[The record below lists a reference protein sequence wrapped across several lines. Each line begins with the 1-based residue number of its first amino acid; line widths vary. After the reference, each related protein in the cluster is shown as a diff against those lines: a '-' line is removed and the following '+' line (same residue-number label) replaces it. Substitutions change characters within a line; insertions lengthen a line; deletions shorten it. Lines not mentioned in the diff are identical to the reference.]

1 MCVFFQS
8 NSCKNGAS
16 CSFAHVKESQAA
28 PFVGYDPRDDAE
40 CQICLDKVLLNKK
53 QFGVLDNCDH
63 VFCLKCIRSWR
74 ATYDQRTTKHHYR
87 TCPICR
93 QTSYLVVPSYFHA
106 TGSDKE
112 ALIDEYKGHLKEIPC
127 KHFNKGR
134 GECPFRDSCNYS
146 HIDKEGNHFE
156 YGFADDKIITADG
169 EVKDD
174 YNPTLAERIG
184 LV

>member
-1 MCVFFQS
+1 M
-8 NSCKNGAS
+8 
-16 CSFAHVKESQAA
+16 
-28 PFVGYDPRDDAE
+28 GYDPRDDAE

-63 VFCLKCIRSWR
+63 VFCLKCIRSGR

-112 ALIDEYKGHLKEIPC
+112 ARIDEDKGEM
-127 KHFNKGR
+127 FT
-134 GECPFRDSCNYS
+134 GE
-146 HIDKEGNHFE
+146 
-156 YGFADDKIITADG
+156 AVAAADG
-169 EVKDD
+169 EFRVTMFNDGRWHTRTVSYD
-174 YNPTLAERIG
+174 VRINE
-184 LV
+184 